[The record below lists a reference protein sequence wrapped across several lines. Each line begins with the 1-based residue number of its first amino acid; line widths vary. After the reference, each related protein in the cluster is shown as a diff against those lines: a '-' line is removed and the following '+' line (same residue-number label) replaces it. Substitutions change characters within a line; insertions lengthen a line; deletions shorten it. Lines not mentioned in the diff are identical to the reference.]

1 MHISVSNGSIFFN
14 KNFVDIEK
22 EAFDI
27 LYQKGEPMHIE
38 ELVSLIKGN
47 NVHFEL
53 NDDTIRNK
61 IRLSKK
67 TSNSSTI

>member
-1 MHISVSNGSIFFN
+1 
-14 KNFVDIEK
+14 
-22 EAFDI
+22 
-27 LYQKGEPMHIE
+27 MHIE

-67 TSNSSTI
+67 ILPIGKTSMCKLIHWRNIFGGSIRDLLRKILNER